1 MKEVRGIRSGF
12 SWRFSSGKASQR
24 QKEWNNSPLNQIRIL
39 DRRSIQSRGSG
50 LIFLPSSPCFL
61 PAPPISAAVFRLLS
75 AVLSGRPRQMSQQSS
90 SPCAPPQ
97 SLPGNSRRA
106 FILAIRGV
114 SRAHLQGPRRRLF
127 VKLLFIS
134 FIKSSSCPP
143 KEPRTVAL
151 DSPITPVSFAEM
163 IYCLI

>member
-24 QKEWNNSPLNQIRIL
+24 QKEWNNGPLNQIRIL

-61 PAPPISAAVFRLLS
+61 PALPIRRRVPSYFRRPVWPTSSNVTTILL
-75 AVLSGRPRQMSQQSS
+75 PR
-90 SPCAPPQ
+90 APPQ

>member
-24 QKEWNNSPLNQIRIL
+24 QKEWNNGPLNQIRIL

-61 PAPPISAAVFRLLS
+61 PALPISAAVFRLIF

-90 SPCAPPQ
+90 SPAP
-97 SLPGNSRRA
+97 LRRA
-106 FILAIRGV
+106 SPGILGV
-114 SRAHLQGPRRRLF
+114 PSSWRSAGSPGPTS
-127 VKLLFIS
+127 KGPDGGCLL
-134 FIKSSSCPP
+134 SCY
-143 KEPRTVAL
+143 L
-151 DSPITPVSFAEM
+151 SPS
-163 IYCLI
+163 